1 MYNSKYSM
9 AKFGL
14 EAKDIQASNTK
25 SCGYY
30 VKYIFFFSSLIQL
43 LIITGLVLFM
53 VYGNKQKSHEEQ
65 VKSRDHTISRLS
77 QDIFILHEMKGN
89 LTLELNKT
97 LKGKLALDLELK
109 TARGLLVKSNFTI
122 NMLRDA
128 LIICQKKVMTTP
140 LVATGNTCIA
150 QISAL
155 KKTHEGEK
163 ASLMLAKEALNQKFI
178 SLTNNCTTSIRQ
190 LQGELKQTQDDKL
203 QYRLNEINANRQ
215 KNTLENHLQNY
226 RTECKEQFEKSLRGI
241 NAVIVDFKSKIDTL
255 RPEAFAF
262 SLSCDHQRQQ
272 LDQIRQNCTG
282 LSSDIQR
289 SFQTYLNTFS
299 SRFSESVQTIS
310 GLQADNTRWK
320 KDFEDCN
327 RNRSDIVADC
337 EGRIKTLKSKNDN
350 EVEGLMKDL
359 KKTKEEKSA
368 LEKNVSG
375 YTVQV
380 LNLNNQVQTLN
391 TSLAT
396 CCPKL
401 PPVINP
407 SPVKPKEPP
416 TEKIYGVIDTYLKE
430 LQDFANKKSDISG

>member
-14 EAKDIQASNTK
+14 EAKDIQASNAK

-30 VKYIFFFSSLIQL
+30 IKYIFFFSSLIQL

-109 TARGLLVKSNFTI
+109 TARGLLVKSNSTI
-122 NMLRDA
+122 HMLRDA

-140 LVATGNTCIA
+140 LVAPGNTCIT

-178 SLTNNCTTSIRQ
+178 SLTNNCTTSTLH
-190 LQGELKQTQDDKL
+190 LQRELKQAQDDKL
-203 QYRLNEINANRQ
+203 QSRLNEIKANRE

-226 RTECKEQFEKSLRGI
+226 RTECKEQFETSLRGI

-262 SLSCDHQRQQ
+262 ALLRAPAAAAGSDP
-272 LDQIRQNCTG
+272 QNCTG
-282 LSSDIQR
+282 LSSDIQH

-299 SRFSESVQTIS
+299 SRFSESMQTIS
-310 GLQADNTRWK
+310 GLQADNARWK

-327 RNRSDIVADC
+327 RNRSDIVVDC
-337 EGRIKTLKSKNDN
+337 EGRIKTLNSKNDN

-375 YTVQV
+375 FTAQV
-380 LNLNNQVQTLN
+380 SNLNNQVQTLN
-391 TSLAT
+391 ASLAT
-396 CCPKL
+396 CCPK
-401 PPVINP
+401 VIL
-407 SPVKPKEPP
+407 SL
-416 TEKIYGVIDTYLKE
+416 KIYQL
-430 LQDFANKKSDISG
+430 NKQAFTNPN

>member
-14 EAKDIQASNTK
+14 EAKDIQASNAK

-30 VKYIFFFSSLIQL
+30 IKYIFFFSSLIQL

-109 TARGLLVKSNFTI
+109 TARGLLVKSNSTI
-122 NMLRDA
+122 HMLRDA
-128 LIICQKKVMTTP
+128 LVSCCCFVKARGAGTEWLGLPVP
-140 LVATGNTCIA
+140 GNRR
-150 QISAL
+150 
-155 KKTHEGEK
+155 EK
-163 ASLMLAKEALNQKFI
+163 ASLILAKEALNQKFI
-178 SLTNNCTTSIRQ
+178 SLTNNCTTSTLH
-190 LQGELKQTQDDKL
+190 LQRELKQAQDDKL
-203 QYRLNEINANRQ
+203 QSRLNEINANRE

-226 RTECKEQFEKSLRGI
+226 RTECKEQFETSLRGI

-262 SLSCDHQRQQ
+262 SLSCEHQRQQ

-282 LSSDIQR
+282 LSSDIQH

-299 SRFSESVQTIS
+299 SRFSESMQTIS
-310 GLQADNTRWK
+310 GLQADNARWK

-327 RNRSDIVADC
+327 RNRSDIVVDC
-337 EGRIKTLKSKNDN
+337 EGRIKALNSKSDN

-368 LEKNVSG
+368 LEKNVWG
-375 YTVQV
+375 
-380 LNLNNQVQTLN
+380 
-391 TSLAT
+391 SLRRS
-396 CCPKL
+396 L
-401 PPVINP
+401 I
-407 SPVKPKEPP
+407 
-416 TEKIYGVIDTYLKE
+416 
-430 LQDFANKKSDISG
+430 

>member
-1 MYNSKYSM
+1 M
-9 AKFGL
+9 
-14 EAKDIQASNTK
+14 
-25 SCGYY
+25 
-30 VKYIFFFSSLIQL
+30 LI
-43 LIITGLVLFM
+43 V
-53 VYGNKQKSHEEQ
+53 
-65 VKSRDHTISRLS
+65 
-77 QDIFILHEMKGN
+77 
-89 LTLELNKT
+89 
-97 LKGKLALDLELK
+97 
-109 TARGLLVKSNFTI
+109 
-122 NMLRDA
+122 
-128 LIICQKKVMTTP
+128 
-140 LVATGNTCIA
+140 
-150 QISAL
+150 
-155 KKTHEGEK
+155 GEK

-396 CCPKL
+396 CCPK
-401 PPVINP
+401 VIL
-407 SPVKPKEPP
+407 SL
-416 TEKIYGVIDTYLKE
+416 KIYRL
-430 LQDFANKKSDISG
+430 NKQAFTNTN